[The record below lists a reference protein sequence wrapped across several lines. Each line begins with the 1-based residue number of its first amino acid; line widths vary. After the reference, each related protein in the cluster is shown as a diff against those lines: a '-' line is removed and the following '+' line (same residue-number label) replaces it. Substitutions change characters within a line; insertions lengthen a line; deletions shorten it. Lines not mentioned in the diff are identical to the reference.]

1 MKLLSRK
8 ISAKDGGGEL
18 HVVPELNSD
27 VWHLFNL
34 LESSDQITMSTV
46 RKVKSEGSTGT
57 VRSTKQRLRLT
68 IKMKGKPTYDA
79 TTSTLRISG
88 TNVAESSFVKMGA
101 FHTFTLGL
109 NDAIKI
115 SKSCW
120 DYVHLERIKSACDFS
135 KSASLA
141 AVVLQQDGL
150 AHVCLITEHMTVTKA
165 KVETSIPKKRSDK
178 AWGTRNQEKQVGKF
192 YRKLYEALVAHV
204 DFKYVQCVL
213 VGGPGFAPGD
223 WMGWVWDEAR
233 RCENRSLLEHRDRFV
248 TVRASSGHK
257 HAVDEII
264 NDPAV
269 RGKITET
276 KASRDVAVLD

>member
-88 TNVAESSFVKMGA
+88 TNVAES
-101 FHTFTLGL
+101 
-109 NDAIKI
+109 
-115 SKSCW
+115 
-120 DYVHLERIKSACDFS
+120 R
-135 KSASLA
+135 
-141 AVVLQQDGL
+141 
-150 AHVCLITEHMTVTKA
+150 
-165 KVETSIPKKRSDK
+165 
-178 AWGTRNQEKQVGKF
+178 
-192 YRKLYEALVAHV
+192 
-204 DFKYVQCVL
+204 
-213 VGGPGFAPGD
+213 
-223 WMGWVWDEAR
+223 
-233 RCENRSLLEHRDRFV
+233 
-248 TVRASSGHK
+248 
-257 HAVDEII
+257 
-264 NDPAV
+264 
-269 RGKITET
+269 
-276 KASRDVAVLD
+276 